1 MRISDWSSDVC
12 SSDLPFIV
20 AAGDG
25 TITAL
30 GTVFDVALER
40 DDRVV
45 VQLLNGALDVRVPAA
60 AVSGTAPIRLAPG
73 QQLVFRAEK
82 ASAPVKVTSSPDRKS
97 VGTGKS
103 VSVRVDL
110 RGSRIIKN
118 KT

>member
-30 GTVFDVALER
+30 GTVFDVDLER

-45 VQLLNGALDVRVPAA
+45 VQLLNGAPDVRVPAA
-60 AVSGTAPIRLAPG
+60 AVSGTAPILLAPG
-73 QQLVFRAEK
+73 PQLVFWAAK
-82 ASAPVKVTSSPDRKS
+82 ALAPVQLNSNPFPDRPWPCGVHKY
-97 VGTGKS
+97 TG
-103 VSVRVDL
+103 VPPAPPHPP
-110 RGSRIIKN
+110 
-118 KT
+118 